1 MRLLSHFR
9 STKKLGKLRGVGSN
23 EDPNRCWR
31 GKQGASVVVA
41 RAAAAEE
48 GSQLSKFRKLSL
60 TLHGEK

>member
-1 MRLLSHFR
+1 MGWDR
-9 STKKLGKLRGVGSN
+9 TKTRTAA
-23 EDPNRCWR
+23 ER
-31 GKQGASVVVA
+31 GKQGASVVAA